1 MIIMKKHIYKRCG
14 RLAAAALF
22 TFSLPLFTSCDDY
35 LDVKPKSQ
43 VESTELFQSEAG
55 FKDALNGVY
64 IKLTS
69 SSLYGKEMKYGTVD
83 ILGHLYYTVGSGS
96 YSYINSGSYSNS
108 SASGIGNAIWSN
120 AYNAIASLNVLL
132 AQLDDASQKMFSTD
146 NYNVIKGEALG
157 LRAFLHFD
165 LLRLFGPSYLVGPD
179 EPAIPYVTDYT
190 YIVTPTST
198 VGQALD
204 QVIADLE
211 QAAALLKSSDPI
223 ATNRVITT
231 DDDGGY
237 LSDRV
242 YHFNYYAAVA
252 ALAEAHLWKND
263 YSNAARYA
271 REVIDSGK
279 FSWTPVENIATT
291 EADRDRTYINEQI
304 FALQMD
310 ELDDYVLGSIYGT
323 VRYNATFKFYS
334 SGLNNISPAAT
345 NATDWRRTY
354 FFSNENCGGSYYYT
368 NTKLWQ
374 EGMTDDMVKRMPM
387 FRLPEMYLI
396 LAECDV
402 MNAAPYLEEVSN
414 HRGNNIHVTAATESA
429 LNDAITMEYAR
440 EFIHEGKLFFRYK
453 RINAAQMYGGYGF
466 TKQNYN
472 TANYVLPLPNEEK
485 QFGNR
490 E

>member
-1 MIIMKKHIYKRCG
+1 MKTINIRKIAVALVL
-14 RLAAAALF
+14 LATCL
-22 TFSLPLFTSCDDY
+22 TSCEDF

-43 VESTELFQSEAG
+43 IESSELFQSEAG

-69 SSLYGKEMKYGTVD
+69 SSLYGKELKYSTLD

-108 SASGIGNAIWSN
+108 GASGIGNAIWSN

-132 AQLDDASQKMFSTD
+132 AELDDANQNMFSPD

-165 LLRLFGPSYLVGPD
+165 MLRLFAPSYMVGPD
-179 EPAIPYVTDYT
+179 EPAIPYVTEYT
-190 YIVTPTST
+190 YQVTPTST
-198 VGQALD
+198 VSQALD
-204 QVIADLE
+204 KVIADLE
-211 QAAALLKSSDPI
+211 QAASLLKSSDPI
-223 ATNRVITT
+223 VTNREITV

-237 LSDRV
+237 LFGRV
-242 YHFNYYAAVA
+242 YHFNYYAAIA
-252 ALAEAHLWKND
+252 ALAEAYLWKND
-263 YSNAARYA
+263 YSNAARCA
-271 REVIDSGK
+271 NEVINSGK
-279 FSWTPVENIATT
+279 FTWTPVERMATT
-291 EADRDRTYINEQI
+291 EANRDRTFIYEQI

-310 ELDDYVLGSIYGT
+310 NLDDYVLGNIYGT
-323 VRYNATFKFYS
+323 VQYNVSFKFLSY
-334 SGLNNISPAAT
+334 GLNNIFPAAT

-374 EGMTDDMVKRMPM
+374 EGMTNTMVKRMPM

-402 MNAAPYLEEVSN
+402 MNAAPYIEEVSN
-414 HRGNNIHVTAATESA
+414 HRGNNMRVTATTEDA

-453 RINAAQMYGGYGF
+453 RINATQMYGGSMF
-466 TKQNYN
+466 TKQAYN